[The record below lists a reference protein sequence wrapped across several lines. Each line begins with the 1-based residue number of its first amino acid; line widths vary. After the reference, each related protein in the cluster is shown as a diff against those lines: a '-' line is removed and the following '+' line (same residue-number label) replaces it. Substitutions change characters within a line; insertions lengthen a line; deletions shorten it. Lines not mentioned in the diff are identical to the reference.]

1 MPLQIK
7 IVFAG
12 RKMRRSLIKDAKC
25 FFYIT
30 AEGAYYQEGYFAYH
44 LPIVWLK
51 KCSNAHIGFI
61 TLCNNL
67 GAA

>member
-51 KCSNAHIGFI
+51 SIQYSYWLYNAMQ
-61 TLCNNL
+61 
-67 GAA
+67 